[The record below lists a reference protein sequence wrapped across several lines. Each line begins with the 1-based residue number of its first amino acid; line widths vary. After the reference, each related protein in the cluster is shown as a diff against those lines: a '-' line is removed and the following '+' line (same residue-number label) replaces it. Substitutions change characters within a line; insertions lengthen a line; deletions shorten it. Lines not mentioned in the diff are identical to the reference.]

1 LVVEQL
7 ALFSAVQLGALAHDT
22 LFIIEEATLTICV
35 TVLEVTPEDSLLL
48 ISARKSLDEKVL
60 FVT

>member
-7 ALFSAVQLGALAHDT
+7 ALFNNVQLGAPVHDT
-22 LFIIEEATLTICV
+22 WFSIEEATETICV